1 MVSSLRA
8 YLLIV
13 MVASMMISGCAQ
25 PDKVPADMS
34 NRIEKEL
41 GAVEKVTV
49 MSTDGQEV
57 MLDLPTFMK
66 ELSGQGKDLQLSE
79 TALKQE
85 DVRFTL
91 VLYRKQLA
99 PLVVAV
105 GEGASQFGENTY
117 RGAGAVAFYHWIQKL
132 TGKGLLSQ
140 KINTVLLSAED
151 LAKTRVLGE
160 TEIEDIRKTLAAAV
174 PETGASLKQ
183 YPLYPNYRL
192 RINSAERP
200 LEVTVL
206 TPTLISVPFGKETH
220 TFHVD
225 GGLFSKLTE
234 WIPPTD
240 KKEEKRLEQLFKA
253 SRIRIAATGAM
264 AVESLELEV
273 RKTTVEQGIA
283 HQAVRLLQ
291 TAELLKEA
299 PKDPG
304 PEQYRLFFTVNGKE
318 REVIWYAK
326 YFQLDANWFTHNEMA
341 EAQWKL
347 LQSLRK

>member
-8 YLLIV
+8 YLFIV
-13 MVASMMISGCAQ
+13 MVASMMIAGCAQ
-25 PDKVPADMS
+25 TDKVPADMS
-34 NRIEKEL
+34 NHIEKEL
-41 GAVEKVTV
+41 DAVEKVTV

-66 ELSGQGKDLQLSE
+66 ELAGQGKDLQLSE

-117 RGAGAVAFYHWIQKL
+117 RGAGAVAFYQWIQKL

-151 LAKTRVLGE
+151 ISKTRVLGE
-160 TEIEDIRKTLAAAV
+160 TEMEAIRTVLAAAV
-174 PETGASLKQ
+174 PETGATRKQ

-225 GGLFSKLTE
+225 GELFSKLTE
-234 WIPPTD
+234 WIPPAEM
-240 KKEEKRLEQLFKA
+240 EEMQLEQLFKA
-253 SRIRIAATGAM
+253 SKIRIAPTGAM
-264 AVESLELEV
+264 AVEGLELEV

-299 PKDPG
+299 PKEPG
-304 PEQYRLFFTVNGKE
+304 PEQYRLYFTVNGKE
-318 REVIWYAK
+318 HELILYDNH
-326 YFQLDANWFTHNEMA
+326 FQIDANWFAHHEMA
-341 EAQWKL
+341 DAMWKL
-347 LQSLRK
+347 LQSARK

>member
-8 YLLIV
+8 YLFIV
-13 MVASMMISGCAQ
+13 MIASMVISGCAQ
-25 PDKVPADMS
+25 SDKAPVDLS
-34 NRIEKEL
+34 DRIEKEL
-41 GAVEKVTV
+41 DAVEKVTV

-57 MLDLPTFMK
+57 MLDLPTFK
-66 ELSGQGKDLQLSE
+66 QELPGQGNDLQLSE
-79 TALKQE
+79 TALQQE

-91 VLYRKQLA
+91 VLYRKKSA

-140 KINTVLLSAED
+140 KMNTVLLSAED
-151 LAKTRVLGE
+151 LARTRVLGE
-160 TEIEDIRKTLAAAV
+160 PEMEAIRKALATAV
-174 PETGASLKQ
+174 PETAASQKQ

-192 RINSAERP
+192 RINSAEKP

-220 TFHVD
+220 AFHVD
-225 GGLFSKLTE
+225 SGLFSKLTG

-240 KKEEKRLEQLFKA
+240 QEENELEQLFKA
-253 SRIRIAATGAM
+253 SKIRIARTGAM
-264 AVESLELEV
+264 AVENLEWEV
-273 RKTTVEQGIA
+273 RKTTVEQGVA
-283 HQAVRLLQ
+283 HQTVRLLQ
-291 TAELLKEA
+291 TAEGLKSA

-304 PEQYRLFFTVNGKE
+304 PEQYRLFVTVNGKE
-318 REVIWYAK
+318 REVIFYAAH
-326 YFQLDANWFTHNEMA
+326 FQLDAKWFAHNEIA

>member
-8 YLLIV
+8 YLLVV
-13 MVASMMISGCAQ
+13 MVASMFVSGCAQ
-25 PDKVPADMS
+25 SDKVPADM
-34 NRIEKEL
+34 NDRIETEL
-41 GAVEKVTV
+41 GAVEKATV

-66 ELSGQGKDLQLSE
+66 ELSNQGKDLQLSE
-79 TALKQE
+79 EALKQE

-117 RGAGAVAFYHWIQKL
+117 RGAGAVAFYQWIQKL

-140 KINTVLLSAED
+140 KIDTVLLSADD
-151 LAKTRVLGE
+151 LGKTRALGE
-160 TEIEDIRKTLAAAV
+160 AEADLIRKVLATATPEPGAAN
-174 PETGASLKQ
+174 KQ
-183 YPLYPNYRL
+183 YALYPNYQM
-192 RINSAERP
+192 RINATDRP

-220 TFHVD
+220 TFRVD

-234 WIPPTD
+234 WIPPADTGD
-240 KKEEKRLEQLFKA
+240 KTFEQLFKA
-253 SRIRIAATGAM
+253 SQIRISATGA
-264 AVESLELEV
+264 AAAENIEVEV

-291 TAELLKEA
+291 AADLLKEA

-304 PEQYRLFFTVNGKE
+304 HEQHRLSFFVNGKE
-318 REVIWYAK
+318 REVVLYAN
-326 YFQLDANWFTHNEMA
+326 YFQLDAKWYIHSEIA
-341 EAQWKL
+341 ENQWKL
-347 LQSLRK
+347 FQSLRK